1 MPPVLDKFKNDIIKA
16 ARGGLKK
23 SANLLQEKI
32 TERATLTDHT
42 LADLK
47 SLGYPYSATHPKP
60 PLHDPNWQIHKQ
72 SGLLS
77 DNIRQTAEGKDAIS
91 VGVDGEKVIDDEG
104 YPYLDDVINGTPLMI
119 PRPFV
124 TESYNESTDQIKE
137 TMDDYIKT
145 ACD

>member
-1 MPPVLDKFKNDIIKA
+1 MPPVLAKFKSDIIKA
-16 ARGGLKK
+16 ARAGLKE
-23 SANLLQEKI
+23 SATLLENKI
-32 TERATLTDHT
+32 IERATLTDHT
-42 LADLK
+42 LKDLVK
-47 SLGYPYSATHPKP
+47 LGFPYSAQHPKP
-60 PLHDPNWQIHKQ
+60 PLHDPNWQIHIQ
-72 SGLLS
+72 SGTLQ